1 MLPIKRPLIYIPS
14 KKKKVVT
21 SSPTPPIVESSVGM
35 WVDTQYI
42 NNYFNSGSIPAQQS
56 LHPHIIYLSPY
67 FINFY
72 MAGKHIGRVSDLKAR
87 SNLVIPIVAHS
98 STTLTQ
104 SAAAMRW
111 APLPVTKWT
120 ASVSLSGF
128 TCFYICSG
136 YNDIVKFTD
145 SNRVEPAVLP
155 ISVTS
160 EAIPN
165 TSNPVF
171 RLEKFSNTNIISQI
185 QSLLSSE
192 NIPTTGALFCSNRDF
207 SVWNNQTLL
216 DYSQYMLGD
225 YYGRKTGVYT
235 IDNHFT

>member
-1 MLPIKRPLIYIPS
+1 MIQRKPLIYIPS
-14 KKKKVVT
+14 KKKKVT
-21 SSPTPPIVESSVGM
+21 SSPTPVVESSVGM

-42 NNYFNSGSIPAQQS
+42 NNYFNSGTIPTQQS
-56 LHPHIIYLSPY
+56 LHPHMIYLSPY

-72 MAGKHIGRVSDLKAR
+72 MTGKHIGRVSDLKAR
-87 SNLVIPIVAHS
+87 SNFIIPIVAHS

-104 SAAAMRW
+104 SAVAMRW

-171 RLEKFSNTNIISQI
+171 RLEKFVDTNIVSQI
-185 QSLLSSE
+185 QSLLASE

-207 SVWNNQTLL
+207 SVWDNQTLL